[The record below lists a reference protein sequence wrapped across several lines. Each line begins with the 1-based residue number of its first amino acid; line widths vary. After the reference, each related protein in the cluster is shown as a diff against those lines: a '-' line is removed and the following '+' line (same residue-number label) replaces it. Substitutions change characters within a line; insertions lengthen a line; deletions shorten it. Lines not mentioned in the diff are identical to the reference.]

1 MGVVGAKIMSE
12 EYLVKPME
20 IINSIWITT
29 LLVGGMVYL
38 ITIFSVDRKW
48 KKEWR
53 LNVAHDTERGLVAL
67 IERQNESELN
77 DCICLVNENLKLII
91 LIAYQKVPS
100 VPDPLNSYQMN
111 EELMELMQDMMN
123 RSDGSIKGI
132 RSVSSAA

>member
-1 MGVVGAKIMSE
+1 MSE